1 MSVYVFT
8 GPTLSAEEARTVLDA
23 VYLPPV
29 SQGDV
34 YRVSLR
40 RPSVIGII
48 DGYFERIP
56 AVWHKEILWAMSHGI
71 HVFGS
76 ASMGALRAAELE
88 PFGMEGVGE
97 IFDAFRDGTLT
108 DDDEVALGHGL
119 ESGYRPLSE
128 AMVNIRH
135 TLAAAASAGVIR
147 QETRKALEQIAK
159 SAFYLERDYNMLL
172 SRARDQGVCSTDLE
186 AFRRWL
192 PHGRVDQKRADA
204 LAMLRVIR
212 ARLAA
217 GLEPKRVSF
226 NFEYTD
232 VWDHA
237 RFMAG
242 ELTAD
247 GTTVV
252 VDALLEELRLD
263 GPTYTRIRQGALAR
277 ALAVNEAQRQC
288 MSANEERVLA
298 TAEDFR
304 TERGLL
310 TSADTDRWMKEH
322 HVGPE
327 QWRRLIEDEAR
338 LRWVD
343 RLAEGEVTAVLV
355 DELRVTDE
363 YRPLLERAHDK
374 SRTLEAGGLENP
386 SLDEV
391 GLTEHELLRWYFEQR
406 LHSRVPA
413 DVPAYARAVGFPD
426 EEAFR
431 RAVLRDHCYVRARGL
446 S

>member
-34 YRVSLR
+34 YRVSFR
-40 RPSVIGII
+40 RPTAIGII

-88 PFGMEGVGE
+88 SFGMEGVGA
-97 IFDAFRDGTLT
+97 IFENFRDGTFT
-108 DDDEVALGHGL
+108 DDDEVALGHAL
-119 ESGYRPLSE
+119 ESGYRQLSE
-128 AMVNIRH
+128 AMVNIRY

-147 QETRKALEQIAK
+147 QETRNVLEHIAK
-159 SAFYLERDYNMLL
+159 SAFYLERDYNLLL
-172 SRARDQGVCSTDLE
+172 SRAADEGVCSSELE
-186 AFRRWL
+186 ALRLWI
-192 PHGRVDQKRADA
+192 PYGRVDQKRADA

-212 ARLAA
+212 DRLAA

-232 VWDHA
+232 MWDQA

-242 ELTAD
+242 ELAAD

-288 MSANEERVLA
+288 MTANEERVLA

-310 TSADTDRWMKEH
+310 TSADADRWMKEH

-327 QWRRLIEDEAR
+327 QWTRLMEDEAR

-343 RLAEGEVTAVLV
+343 RLAEGELTAVLV
-355 DELRVTDE
+355 DQLRVTGE
-363 YRPLLERAHDK
+363 YGPLLERVHDK

-406 LHSRVPA
+406 LYRRVPA

-431 RAVLRDHCYVRARGL
+431 RAVLRDFCYVRARGL